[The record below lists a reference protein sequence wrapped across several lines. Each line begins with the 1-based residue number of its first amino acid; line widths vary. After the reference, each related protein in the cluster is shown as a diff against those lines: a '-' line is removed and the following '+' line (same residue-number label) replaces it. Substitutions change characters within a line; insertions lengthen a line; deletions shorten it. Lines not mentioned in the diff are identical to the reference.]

1 MSEPD
6 DRALTRVARWV
17 ASLNLGYFAV
27 EVAVALA
34 IGSVSLFADSVDFL
48 EDASIGILLIVGLTW
63 SAPARARL
71 GMLLAAIILVP
82 GLATLVVAW
91 LRWSSGT
98 PPAPLAL
105 GFTGLGALA
114 VNATCA
120 WLLAAQ
126 RSRGGSLVK
135 AAFLSARN
143 DVLANLA
150 IIAVA
155 PVTAA
160 TRSPWPDLVVGLA
173 IAALNAGAAWEVF
186 EAAREEGREG
196 LQRSREPDGEDERSV
211 NRERQGGA

>member
-6 DRALTRVARWV
+6 DRALARVARWV

-48 EDASIGILLIVGLTW
+48 EDASIGILLIVGLAW

-71 GMLLAAIILVP
+71 GMVLAAIILVP
-82 GLATLVVAW
+82 GLATLVMAW

-211 NRERQGGA
+211 KRERQGGA

>member
-1 MSEPD
+1 MTIRD
-6 DRALTRVARWV
+6 HRALVRTARLVA
-17 ASLNLGYFAV
+17 ALNLGYFGI

-48 EDASIGILLIVGLTW
+48 EDASIGILLVVGLAW

-71 GMLLAAIILVP
+71 GMILAGVILVP
-82 GLATLVVAW
+82 GLATLVMAW
-91 LRWSSGT
+91 LRVAGGT
-98 PPAPLAL
+98 PPQPLAIGL
-105 GFTGLGALA
+105 TGLGALA
-114 VNATCA
+114 VNAACA
-120 WLLAAQ
+120 LLLARRRGQ
-126 RSRGGSLVK
+126 GGSLAK

-173 IAALNAGAAWEVF
+173 IAALNAGAAWEVW
-186 EAAREEGREG
+186 EAARAE
-196 LQRSREPDGEDERSV
+196 QSSASID
-211 NRERQGGA
+211 A